1 MIIMS
6 RNVHLVD
13 DSVSREVIFVE
24 GAVKTDGSDVTRADK
39 GADASAFLENIT
51 ILINVQR
58 KMTAGIVKGCLN

>member
-51 ILINVQR
+51 ILKQ
-58 KMTAGIVKGCLN
+58 LF